1 MFGDIMHGAL
11 LTLFAGYLCWAKPT
25 PGTLAG
31 SLTQARYLFLVMGLA
46 AFYNGLI
53 YNDFTSAS
61 TEIFGKSCYTVME
74 TSKEDPDVVFAHRP
88 TEAQDPAGYECVY
101 PFGFDPIWFRTEQE
115 IAFMNSFKMKM
126 SVILGVAQMLLG
138 TCLKGFNAIYFGR
151 HCEFIFVVITQILL
165 MLALFGF
172 MNFLI
177 VVKWTTNWDQEMAH
191 VKATTGEAWNAPG
204 IIAQMIVMFINGG
217 VPVAGERQL
226 DLIPNQTT
234 VMKNLLIVAAVTIP
248 LMLLVNPIW
257 QSRKHKASSEDAD
270 AYGQADVQEDN
281 EIVVL
286 VKPLL
291 QPSGAHGFGEL
302 FIHSMIETIEYA
314 LGTISNT
321 ASYLRLWALSLAHG
335 QLAKVFFDYTL
346 GQGLQSHSYP
356 AIFIGMYFF
365 VGATFAVILLMDC
378 LEAFL
383 HCVRLHW
390 VEFNNKFYVGDG
402 YLYHAYSFEGLI
414 EKQ

>member
-1 MFGDIMHGAL
+1 
-11 LTLFAGYLCWAKPT
+11 
-25 PGTLAG
+25 
-31 SLTQARYLFLVMGLA
+31 
-46 AFYNGLI
+46 
-53 YNDFTSAS
+53 
-61 TEIFGKSCYTVME
+61 
-74 TSKEDPDVVFAHRP
+74 
-88 TEAQDPAGYECVY
+88 
-101 PFGFDPIWFRTEQE
+101 
-115 IAFMNSFKMKM
+115 
-126 SVILGVAQMLLG
+126 
-138 TCLKGFNAIYFGR
+138 
-151 HCEFIFVVITQILL
+151 
-165 MLALFGF
+165 
-172 MNFLI
+172 
-177 VVKWTTNWDQEMAH
+177 
-191 VKATTGEAWNAPG
+191 
-204 IIAQMIVMFINGG
+204 MIVMFINGG

-365 VGATFAVILLMDC
+365 TGATFAVILLMDC